1 MKVLKFGGSSLAT
14 SGRIRDVAKI
24 VLKGARRDPVIVVVS
39 AFQGVTN
46 QLLECARLAAKAN
59 RRYETAWR
67 KVVHRHRSV
76 IEDLLGKRH
85 SARLRSQVD
94 TLLNELHEVLHG
106 IQLLGHGPPRAL
118 DLVASFGERLSALII
133 SAHLNRSYPARFADA
148 RQFIVTDDQF
158 MSANVI
164 FGKTNRMARRYF
176 AELFRSNRPRPI
188 PVVTGFI
195 GSTSDGQTTTIG
207 RNGSDYTAAILGAA
221 LGAEIIEI
229 WTDVDGVL
237 SADPNVV
244 ASAFVLPR
252 ITYEEAMELS
262 YFGAKVLHPAA
273 IAPAVARGIPL
284 LVKNTFRPEAPGT
297 LISCGGKNGDQLA
310 RGITSIAGLTLLTLR
325 GLSMAGAAVSVLHA
339 AQHRRSRGKCCRA
352 TGISIGTPPPVN
364 LARRKI
370 QPNHHR
376 SRR

>member
-1 MKVLKFGGSSLAT
+1 
-14 SGRIRDVAKI
+14 
-24 VLKGARRDPVIVVVS
+24 
-39 AFQGVTN
+39 
-46 QLLECARLAAKAN
+46 
-59 RRYETAWR
+59 
-67 KVVHRHRSV
+67 
-76 IEDLLGKRH
+76 
-85 SARLRSQVD
+85 
-94 TLLNELHEVLHG
+94 
-106 IQLLGHGPPRAL
+106 
-118 DLVASFGERLSALII
+118 
-133 SAHLNRSYPARFADA
+133 
-148 RQFIVTDDQF
+148 

-284 LVKNTFRPEAPGT
+284 LVKMAISSPEE
-297 LISCGGKNGDQLA
+297 
-310 RGITSIAGLTLLTLR
+310 LLPSL
-325 GLSMAGAAVSVLHA
+325 G
-339 AQHRRSRGKCCRA
+339 
-352 TGISIGTPPPVN
+352 
-364 LARRKI
+364 
-370 QPNHHR
+370 
-376 SRR
+376 